1 MRIKLDE
8 NLPARLAPLLGA
20 LGHNV
25 DTVPQERLQG
35 RDDPTIW
42 LAAQNAK
49 RFLVTQDLDFSD
61 IRQFRPGTH
70 HGILLVRLR
79 TPGLV
84 ALSARLSAVFQ
95 TEDVETW
102 NHCFVAVTD
111 RKVRVVRPLPQE

>member
-8 NLPARLAPLLGA
+8 NLPTRLASLLGA

-25 DTVPQERLQG
+25 DTVPQEELQG

-79 TPGLV
+79 TPGRA
-84 ALSARLSAVFQ
+84 ALAARLSAIFQ
-95 TEDVETW
+95 AENVEAW
-102 NHCFVAVTD
+102 SRCFVVVTD
-111 RKVRVVRPLPQE
+111 HKIRVVRPLIQQ